1 MKRHFSPIGVVLAGA
16 LFAFGAAPVFSQ
28 ERPSPSGGH
37 GGGEHAAPRG
47 SGGGGSS
54 APAPSG
60 GGSSSSSSG
69 GSSTGSPSSGGG
81 DHAVSRGGGR
91 EGGRERAGGGA
102 MRGESRSRSVILPAG
117 GRSGSDSGDRTAPA
131 SHPAGGGAYARPRG
145 DRPTSGRAIPRGDIT
160 NVPIPQNWNNDYWN
174 YWYYSYYT
182 PYYRYGYAPCMP
194 YYYGCFYYD
203 PYWWDYYY
211 GYTPG
216 YYGYGSAGGGYATSS
231 SDFDTGA
238 LKFKVKPR
246 DAQVYVDGYF
256 SGVVDDF
263 DGVFQKLRLPA
274 GAHRVELR
282 AEGYE
287 PSTFDALIV
296 AGETVTYRADLKPR
310 K

>member
-1 MKRHFSPIGVVLAGA
+1 MKRQFSPVGVMLAGA

-28 ERPSPSGGH
+28 ERPSPSGH
-37 GGGEHAAPRG
+37 GSGEHAVPRG

-60 GGSSSSSSG
+60 GSSSSSSSG
-69 GSSTGSPSSGGG
+69 GSSTGTSSGGG
-81 DHAVSRGGGR
+81 DHAVSRAGGR

-102 MRGESRSRSVILPAG
+102 MRGEPRSRSVILPSG
-117 GRSGSDSGDRTAPA
+117 GRSGSDSGDRSAPA
-131 SHPAGGGAYARPRG
+131 SYPAGGAYARPRG
-145 DRPTSGRAIPRGDIT
+145 DRPTSGRAVPRGDIT

-174 YWYYSYYT
+174 YWYYSYYS
-182 PYYRYGYAPCMP
+182 PYYRYGYSPCMP

-203 PYWWDYYY
+203 PFWWDYYY

-216 YYGYGSAGGGYATSS
+216 YYGYGSAGGGYATSD

-238 LKFKVKPR
+238 LKLKVKPR

-274 GAHRVELR
+274 GAHRIELR